1 MTSLALVSILVLYT
15 SALHLLFNTAAS
27 IRVYYLLYMIGL
39 LFHLFFFFLMI
50 RRPPRS
56 TLFPYTTL
64 FRSRIEI
71 SYLWEVPMTLH
82 VRPLIRCAC
91 ALLFLSGAAP
101 SVALAQADPL
111 RARLPAAVTVKQG
124 MLNVPALSPLWL
136 LPEYAAKYNI
146 QIEIVMFQRF
156 ADARTALA
164 SGDIQLTAFGP
175 QDISLAL
182 GQGARSLVGIA
193 GVGSGNDCLIVRKG
207 EDLKDWKALADKR
220 IGVGA
225 GSISWLKFAA
235 SVQENGLEYGKLKI
249 VNIVGGGGNYL
260 KALQGKE
267 IDMAAV
273 WHPFC
278 AQAIVDGY
286 GAYPTIDHNRSRTVG
301 GLISVLAVNRGFME
315 KNRDAVQ
322 RLVVAYVDVLETAR
336 KDPKRW
342 AGIYAEKAGLPEAV
356 AAESIRTTQLDATLP
371 LESIKRI
378 SKFLSDNGVITR
390 DVSGE
395 VAQHYTYEFLSKATG
410 RTPAQLGLN
419 Q

>member
-1 MTSLALVSILVLYT
+1 
-15 SALHLLFNTAAS
+15 
-27 IRVYYLLYMIGL
+27 
-39 LFHLFFFFLMI
+39 
-50 RRPPRS
+50 
-56 TLFPYTTL
+56 
-64 FRSRIEI
+64 
-71 SYLWEVPMTLH
+71 MTLH
-82 VRPLIRCAC
+82 VRPLIRCTC
-91 ALLFLSGAAP
+91 ALLFLAGAAP
-101 SVALAQADPL
+101 SVALAQGDAL
-111 RARLPAAVTVKQG
+111 RARLPSPVTVKQG

-207 EDLKDWKALADKR
+207 EDMKDWKALADKR

-286 GAYPTIDHNRSRTVG
+286 GAYPTIDHNRSKTVG

-336 KDPKRW
+336 KEAARCWTIMERTIAGRQYLSGGDLTLADIGNGILVHRW
-342 AGIYAEKAGLPEAV
+342 HNYPIERPELPNIKAWY
-356 AAESIRTTQLDATLP
+356 QTLSLRP
-371 LESIKRI
+371 GFREHI
-378 SKFLSDNGVITR
+378 
-390 DVSGE
+390 
-395 VAQHYTYEFLSKATG
+395 
-410 RTPAQLGLN
+410 LGPIA
-419 Q
+419 